1 MNELAVYILEQAHK
15 AHDEQ
20 LSEEEFL
27 AQFDERALG
36 ATKVR
41 LPSITRAMTEI
52 RQGGQWP
59 WPAPS
64 EPRPSEPARPAG
76 DEIAARR
83 EAVVSAIRALTAA
96 SQDLTYLFGRLGLDM
111 GGDAIEQIERGT
123 NALDLVRSMSLA
135 DRRETLQAAAARLQG
150 CRHEFQ
156 RAMFLL
162 SAAEGE
168 PMAEIARAW
177 RVSRQLVSRTIRER
191 G

>member
-41 LPSITRAMTEI
+41 LPSITQAMTEI
-52 RQGGQWP
+52 RRGGQWP

-64 EPRPSEPARPAG
+64 EPRPSKPPPA

-83 EAVVSAIRALTAA
+83 EAVVSAIRELAAA

-111 GGDAIEQIERGT
+111 GGDAIEQIERGV

-162 SAAEGE
+162 SAAQGE

-177 RVSRQLVSRTIRER
+177 RVSRQLVSRTIKEK

>member
-1 MNELAVYILEQAHK
+1 MNELAAYILEQAHK

-27 AQFDERALG
+27 AQFDERAIG

-41 LPSITRAMTEI
+41 LPSLAQAMTEI
-52 RQGGQWP
+52 RQDGYWP
-59 WPAPS
+59 WPTPSEARPTEPAPS
-64 EPRPSEPARPAG
+64 HG
-76 DEIAARR
+76 DEIALRR
-83 EAVVSAIRALTAA
+83 EAVVSAIRELAAA

-111 GGDAIEQIERGT
+111 GGDAIEQIEQGV

-162 SAAEGE
+162 SAAQGE
-168 PMAEIARAW
+168 PLAEIARAW
-177 RVSRQLVSRTIRER
+177 RVSRQLVSRTVREK